1 MTNSIGNI
9 TEEQAK
15 KYGKAQLD
23 LTFAVGS
30 MNKQDLPPFQIMIPT
45 GWLVESLS

>member
-9 TEEQAK
+9 TEEQTK
-15 KYGKAQLD
+15 RYGKAQLD

-30 MNKQDLPPFQIMIPT
+30 MNKEDLSPLPIVIPT
-45 GWLVESLS
+45 GQLIE